1 MNLLKSAKDYV
12 SNGLSVI
19 STDNTKRSIGSWKQY
34 QYNIPTEKQLNTMFA
49 HPKVQGLAVICGA
62 VSGNLEVI
70 DVDCKYGVDFTKYC
84 DKIFDADPVLFGKLF
99 IVKTKSNGYHI
110 YFKCEFIEGNQKL
123 AERPPNDA
131 ELKANPMAKSYVLI
145 ETRGEGGYVCAPPTP
160 GYNPIEGNG
169 KTIPVITI
177 DERDTLMSCA
187 REFNQVIET
196 IEQPK
201 IAHNNDKL
209 TVWED
214 YNKRG
219 DVLTLLQKHGWFIL
233 NNDGKKTYLLRP
245 GSTTSATSA
254 VLFNDTRIFYPHT
267 TSTNFQNKGYNPF
280 SVYCMLE
287 ANNDPKKACK
297 QLADIYGEINTDGWF
312 WYHNK
317 NGAVIIE
324 RYALQEWLHY
334 NNYQLYFQN
343 AKNKVY
349 RLIHEENRQVR
360 EVYPESI
367 KKFIK
372 KKLVDAGH
380 IDVMEQIIKN
390 TNSIFNDA
398 FFEYIDKS
406 EIEILRD
413 EAHKCYFPFK
423 NGIVTIDKGS
433 INRIDYGT
441 INQSIWDSQINDF
454 DIYVNKDADITECQ
468 YYKFIEKISND
479 EPERINYAMSIIG
492 YILHSYK
499 DSSRPYAV
507 ILAEETD
514 DESKGGGTGK
524 GIFFKAISKLIP
536 TVTMDGK
543 NFKPDKTF
551 AFSRVELGTKLVIIE
566 DCPKNVEFERYYP
579 TITEGMTIE
588 KKNKDEIFLSFDDSP
603 KLAFTTNYSIA
614 SNAEHAKRRQRVL
627 EFAPFFSSSKT
638 PEQHFGNKLFNDWD
652 NDEWQRFYNF
662 LFRCVQYYFVN
673 GIKPIMNS
681 EKLNRKQIK
690 LQFGEDFLDYLDTI
704 IEDHL
709 GQQLPLNEEWKNFLN
724 RYELQARD
732 YSLKRFSKGLQI
744 GSQVLNIDYIGYKN
758 RQDNNKKYF
767 KIGKNNNNYQEI
779 VTNVTD
785 LF

>member
-12 SNGLSVI
+12 SIGLSVI

-34 QYNIPTEKQLNTMFA
+34 QYNLPTEQQLTIMFA
-49 HPKVQGLAVICGA
+49 HPKVQGLAIICGA

-70 DVDCKYGVDFTKYC
+70 DVDCKYGVDFSKYC
-84 DKIFDADPVLFGKLF
+84 DKILDADPFLFGKLF
-99 IVKTKSNGYHI
+99 IVKTKSDGYHI
-110 YFKCEFIEGNQKL
+110 YFRCEHIEGNQKL

-145 ETRGEGGYVCAPPTP
+145 ETRGEGGYVCAPPTA
-160 GYNPIEGNG
+160 GYNPEPGN
-169 KTIPVITI
+169 KQIPVLTI

-187 REFNQVIET
+187 REFNQVIE
-196 IEQPK
+196 EVQQAKPP
-201 IAHNNDKL
+201 HDNDKL
-209 TVWED
+209 TIWDD

-219 DVLTLLQKHGWFIL
+219 DVLALLEKHGWSVL

-267 TSTNFQNKGYNPF
+267 TSTNFKNKGYNPF
-280 SVYCMLE
+280 GVYCMLE
-287 ANNDPKKACK
+287 ANNDSKKACK
-297 QLADIYGEINTDGWF
+297 QLGDIYGEKNTKGWF

-324 RYALQEWLHY
+324 RYELQKWLHD
-334 NNYQLYFQN
+334 NKYQLYFQN

-349 RLIHEENRQVR
+349 RLIHEKKMQVR

-514 DESKGGGTGK
+514 DEAKGGGTGK

-614 SNAEHAKRRQRVL
+614 SNAEHAKRRQKVL
-627 EFAPFFSSSKT
+627 EFAPFFSSNKT
-638 PEQHFGNKLFNDWD
+638 PEQYFGNKLFNDWD

-662 LFRCVQYYFVN
+662 LFKCVQYYFVN

-709 GQQLPLNEEWKNFLN
+709 GQQLAINEEWKNFLN

-744 GSQVLNIDYIGYKN
+744 GSQILGIDYIGYKN

>member
-1 MNLLKSAKDYV
+1 MNLLKSARDYAAA
-12 SNGLSVI
+12 GLSVI

-34 QYNIPTEKQLNTMFA
+34 QYNIPTDQQLVSMFA
-49 HPKVQGLAVICGA
+49 HSKVQGLAIICGA

-70 DVDCKYGVDFTKYC
+70 DVDCKYGVNFDFYC
-84 DKIFDADPVLFGKLF
+84 DKIINADPVLYSKLF
-99 IVKTKSNGYHI
+99 IVKTKSDGYHI
-110 YFKCEFIEGNQKL
+110 YFRCEFIEGNQKL
-123 AERPPNDA
+123 AERPPNDE

-145 ETRGEGGYVCAPPTP
+145 ETRGEGGYVCAPPTKD
-160 GYNPIEGNG
+160 YNPVPGNNE
-169 KTIPVITI
+169 IQVISI

-187 REFNQVIET
+187 REFNQIIET

-219 DVLTLLQKHGWFIL
+219 DVLTLLQKHGWSVL

-267 TSTNFQNKGYNPF
+267 TSTSFQNKGYNPF
-280 SVYCMLE
+280 GVYCLLE
-287 ANNDPKKACK
+287 CNNDAKKACK
-297 QLADIYGEINTDGWF
+297 ELSAIFGEKNNDGWF
-312 WYHNK
+312 WTYNR
-317 NGAVIIE
+317 NGGVNIE
-324 RYALQEWLHY
+324 KYALQEWLHV

-343 AKNKVY
+343 KKSGVY
-349 RLIHEENRQVR
+349 RLIHEENRQVK

-372 KKLVDAGH
+372 KKLVDAGYLN
-380 IDVMEQIIKN
+380 VMEQIIKQA
-390 TNSIFNDA
+390 NSIFNDS
-398 FFEYIDKS
+398 FFEFIDKS
-406 EIEILRD
+406 NIEILRD
-413 EAHKCYFPFK
+413 EAKKCYFPFK
-423 NGIVTIDKGS
+423 NGIVTIDNNN
-433 INRIDYGT
+433 INRIDYGN
-441 INQSIWDSQINDF
+441 IDQSIWDSQINDF
-454 DIYVNKDADITECQ
+454 DIYVNKDTDITECQ

-499 DSSRPYAV
+499 DSSRPFAV

-514 DESKGGGTGK
+514 DEAKGGGTGK

-638 PEQHFGNKLFNDWD
+638 PEDYFGNKLFNDWD

-662 LFRCVQYYFVN
+662 LFYCVKYYFN
-673 GIKPIMNS
+673 NNIKPIMNS

-690 LQFGEDFLDYLDTI
+690 LQFGEDFLDYFDTI
-704 IEDHL
+704 LEDHL
-709 GQQLPLNEEWKNFLN
+709 GQQLALNEEWKNYLN

-744 GSQVLNIDYIGYKN
+744 GSQILGIDYIGYKN

-767 KIGKNNNNYQEI
+767 KIGKNTNMFNES

>member
-1 MNLLKSAKDYV
+1 
-12 SNGLSVI
+12 
-19 STDNTKRSIGSWKQY
+19 
-34 QYNIPTEKQLNTMFA
+34 
-49 HPKVQGLAVICGA
+49 
-62 VSGNLEVI
+62 
-70 DVDCKYGVDFTKYC
+70 
-84 DKIFDADPVLFGKLF
+84 
-99 IVKTKSNGYHI
+99 
-110 YFKCEFIEGNQKL
+110 
-123 AERPPNDA
+123 
-131 ELKANPMAKSYVLI
+131 
-145 ETRGEGGYVCAPPTP
+145 
-160 GYNPIEGNG
+160 
-169 KTIPVITI
+169 
-177 DERDTLMSCA
+177 
-187 REFNQVIET
+187 
-196 IEQPK
+196 
-201 IAHNNDKL
+201 
-209 TVWED
+209 
-214 YNKRG
+214 
-219 DVLTLLQKHGWFIL
+219 
-233 NNDGKKTYLLRP
+233 
-245 GSTTSATSA
+245 
-254 VLFNDTRIFYPHT
+254 
-267 TSTNFQNKGYNPF
+267 
-280 SVYCMLE
+280 
-287 ANNDPKKACK
+287 
-297 QLADIYGEINTDGWF
+297 
-312 WYHNK
+312 
-317 NGAVIIE
+317 
-324 RYALQEWLHY
+324 
-334 NNYQLYFQN
+334 
-343 AKNKVY
+343 
-349 RLIHEENRQVR
+349 
-360 EVYPESI
+360 
-367 KKFIK
+367 
-372 KKLVDAGH
+372 
-380 IDVMEQIIKN
+380 MEQIIKN
-390 TNSIFNDA
+390 TNSIFTDA

-423 NGIVTIDKGS
+423 NGIVTIDKS
-433 INRIDYGT
+433 NISRIDYGC
-441 INQSIWDSQINDF
+441 IDQSIWDSQINDF

-638 PEQHFGNKLFNDWD
+638 PQDYFGNKLFNDWD

-709 GQQLPLNEEWKNFLN
+709 GQQLPMNEEWKNFLN

-732 YSLKRFSKGLQI
+732 YSLKRFAKGLQI
-744 GSQVLNIDYIGYKN
+744 GSQILDLGYIGYKN

-767 KIGKNNNNYQEI
+767 KIGKNNNKYQEI
-779 VTNVTD
+779 VTDVTD